1 MCLRPLEI
9 LGREAIDDVG
19 MLGRDVA
26 RLATV
31 GFEVVEFPFQ
41 TRVGGNQLPFAGAD
55 GPVAGT
61 FPEERLVARDRLG
74 FPVEDRPERTAGEGL
89 DVVALVFFRIAG
101 VGQLVKCRGDV
112 NDMSGPL
119 DKFPLRD
126 TFRIPRDERGA
137 EAPFMEIIFV
147 LTERRNR

>member
-1 MCLRPLEI
+1 MRLRPLEI

-19 MLGRDVA
+19 MVGGDIA
-26 RLATV
+26 RLSTV

-41 TRVGGNQLPFAGAD
+41 TGVGGNQLPFAGAD

-101 VGQLVKCRGDV
+101 ISQLVKCRGNVYDV
-112 NDMSGPL
+112 PGPL

-126 TFRIPRDERGA
+126 TLRIPRDERGA